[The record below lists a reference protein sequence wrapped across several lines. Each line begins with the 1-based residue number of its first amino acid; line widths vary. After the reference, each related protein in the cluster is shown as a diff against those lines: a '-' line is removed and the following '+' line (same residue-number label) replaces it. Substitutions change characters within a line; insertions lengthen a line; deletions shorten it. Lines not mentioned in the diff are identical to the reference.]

1 MSPELTA
8 ILLRG
13 QETKDFDYKAAIAW
27 DERDKAACC
36 AIVKDV
42 LAMANI
48 KTSEAAGRTSAPRTN
63 PVHIGLWFRR
73 QPARW

>member
-36 AIVKDV
+36 SIV
-42 LAMANI
+42 
-48 KTSEAAGRTSAPRTN
+48 EASWPWRIPGMHLFKGPAGRN
-63 PVHIGLWFRR
+63 RR
-73 QPARW
+73 SEFGQC